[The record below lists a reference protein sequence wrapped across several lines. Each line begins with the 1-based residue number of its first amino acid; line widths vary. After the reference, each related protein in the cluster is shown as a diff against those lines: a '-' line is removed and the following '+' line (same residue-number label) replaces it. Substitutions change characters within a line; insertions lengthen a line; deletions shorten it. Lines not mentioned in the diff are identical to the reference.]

1 MVRKSISRFTS
12 DIEPNASAMASLS
25 FVADCP
31 KWLRYSGDV
40 CLCGRSHKGR
50 QHRFASGVRSWAQ
63 AEEKREEA
71 QKRLD
76 AGDQTPLPA
85 PETQQTIQQSIKTF
99 LLAKQGERLNDAT
112 IRKLRYQLNLFES
125 FLGDR
130 SRFFPSEITPTDVIE
145 YRATWKWKSGVTR
158 QKAQQNLRGFLR
170 SCCRDNLK
178 GLLEV
183 LKPIKLSKADHARL
197 EPQPFTEEELT
208 QLLAQVP
215 KTFPEPEK
223 TARVTALIH
232 CQVATGLAIRDT
244 VQLERDNIKDG
255 WLRIKR
261 QKTDKRVRQK
271 LDPALY
277 PSLRATDQSRTQEGS
292 SRSRRRTLDCRSS
305 PSAILIGTG
314 QLTTT
319 SFAVPEKSLPYWR
332 ERLRKGN
339 IEFEDARSDFGEEVL
354 FFRDPDD
361 LQFELVS
368 TSNADP
374 DRVWEHGPVPS
385 EYAIRGF
392 HRVTLSENGYERTAS
407 LLTETLGFRQIDKQG
422 SRFRYALA
430 DALPGTLIDVV
441 CAPEGRP
448 GRVAVGTVHHLA
460 WRTPT
465 DAEQARWRD
474 TLVEREYDVTPI
486 IDRQYFHSIY
496 FREPG
501 GVLFEIAT
509 DPPGFA
515 TDETLERLGTSLKL
529 PPWLEAARPQLERLL
544 PPLQPLNISGGQ
556 ADAAD

>member
-1 MVRKSISRFTS
+1 MVRKSIVTVYVRHRAECQHDGKPF
-12 DIEPNASAMASLS
+12 
-25 FVADCP
+25 FRGCDCP

-63 AEEKREEA
+63 AEEKREEV

-85 PETQQTIQQSIKTF
+85 TETQQTIQQSIKTF
-99 LLAKQGERLNDAT
+99 LLAKQGERLNNAT

-125 FLGDR
+125 FMGDR

-208 QLLAQVP
+208 RLLAQVP

-271 LDPALY
+271 LDPSLY
-277 PSLRATDQSRTQEGS
+277 QELLKVTNGNPRYVFWNGTSLPESATGLWQEDL
-292 SRSRRRTLDCRSS
+292 RTLMK
-305 PSAILIGTG
+305 AAGLWI
-314 QLTTT
+314 
-319 SFAVPEKSLPYWR
+319 
-332 ERLRKGN
+332 KGN
-339 IEFEDARSDFGEEVL
+339 LSHR
-354 FFRDPDD
+354 FRDTAVDFW
-361 LQFELVS
+361 LGQG
-368 TSNADP
+368 
-374 DRVWEHGPVPS
+374 W
-385 EYAIRGF
+385 
-392 HRVTLSENGYERTAS
+392 TLT
-407 LLTETLGFRQIDKQG
+407 DV
-422 SRFRYALA
+422 A
-430 DALPGTLIDVV
+430 DALGDT
-441 CAPEGRP
+441 
-448 GRVAVGTVHHLA
+448 VAI
-460 WRTPT
+460 
-465 DAEQARWRD
+465 
-474 TLVEREYDVTPI
+474 VERHYKSLESKRT
-486 IDRQYFHSIY
+486 
-496 FREPG
+496 E
-501 GVLFEIAT
+501 
-509 DPPGFA
+509 
-515 TDETLERLGTSLKL
+515 ERLAKL
-529 PPWLEAARPQLERLL
+529 PVRAWGSAKAGAAQ
-544 PPLQPLNISGGQ
+544 
-556 ADAAD
+556 